1 LPIHDPSSENP
12 CWVYFRNLGI
22 ELDARREVIAASE
35 NDCGANSIGNASEA
49 EHVRILVG
57 SVLGDMESG
66 SILVGRAVDD

>member
-1 LPIHDPSSENP
+1 M
-12 CWVYFRNLGI
+12 
-22 ELDARREVIAASE
+22 DARREVIAASE

>member
-1 LPIHDPSSENP
+1 MPIHDPSSENP

-57 SVLGDMESG
+57 SVLGGMVTDL
-66 SILVGRAVDD
+66 ILIGRTMDD